1 MTKKTVKTNAM
12 RLLDAAKIQFEV
24 LTYADDFHSA
34 DEVAALIGVPAET
47 VYKTLVVLP
56 ESGQGKP
63 LLVMIPATNELN
75 LKGLGLAVGEKKLR
89 MATKREAEELT
100 GLLIG
105 GISPLALL
113 QKGFRIYIDEAV
125 SALPYVHVSAGQR
138 GINLRLAPAD
148 LIKVTNAHP
157 LNLD

>member
-75 LKGLGLAVGEKKLR
+75 LKGLAVGEKKLR
-89 MATKREAEELT
+89 MATKREAEGVHQNVASGTRKRVAFSFFASYPEGTRTVKTTSFIRFDALT
-100 GLLIG
+100 INHCGGRHSGFTNFLPPLL
-105 GISPLALL
+105 
-113 QKGFRIYIDEAV
+113 
-125 SALPYVHVSAGQR
+125 
-138 GINLRLAPAD
+138 
-148 LIKVTNAHP
+148 T
-157 LNLD
+157 